1 MTASCD
7 LSSRNLLSTLVAG
20 LLFLGLGCTTF
31 AQQDAAAP
39 KAPAYNKV
47 IGEVTSIDPSGAKIT
62 VKQDGGAAIDVP
74 LDGNTSF
81 MLVPPGEKDLRKA
94 TRIELKDLVTG
105 DRVYARSRK
114 VDGQDQTPAVSVI
127 VMSRTEVAQ
136 QQAKSREDWQKRGS
150 AGKVTAVDP
159 AAKTITITLQTAAG
173 PKPLEVDTDDK
184 TTFRRYSPDSVKFA
198 DAKPSQLTDI
208 APGNNLRVLGDK
220 SEDGSKIHAEQI
232 VSGSFRNIAG
242 TIVSVDAANHQIKLN
257 DLITKKPVTVT
268 VNDDTNLRKLSPWMA
283 GMIARLQ
290 SGGAAGGPGAPG
302 AAGASNASA
311 PQRPAGGGQWQG
323 GAPGGAGGGQGGG
336 QWQGGPGGTG
346 GPGGGMGRMDPN
358 QMLDRAPHF
367 ELADLKPGDALVISS
382 SSGSDTSRAT
392 AITVVAGV
400 EPILAAAPAG
410 GANRQ
415 SSAGATGG
423 MWNLDMAMPQ

>member
-1 MTASCD
+1 M
-7 LSSRNLLSTLVAG
+7 
-20 LLFLGLGCTTF
+20 LGLGAAAF
-31 AQQDAAAP
+31 AQQEAAP
-39 KAPAYNKV
+39 KPPAYNKV
-47 IGEVTSIDPSGAKIT
+47 IGEVTSIDPSGSKMS
-62 VKQDGGAAIDVP
+62 VKQDGGVVIDVP
-74 LDGNTSF
+74 LDANTSF

-114 VDGQDQTPAVSVI
+114 VEGQDQTPAVSVI
-127 VMSRTEVAQ
+127 VMSRNDVAQ
-136 QQAKSREDWQKRGS
+136 QQAKSREDWQKRGL
-150 AGKVTAVDP
+150 AGKVAAVDP

-173 PKPLEVDTDDK
+173 PKPLVVDTDDK

-198 DAKPSQLTDI
+198 DAKPSQLAEI

-220 SEDGSKIHAEQI
+220 SEDGARIHAEQI

-268 VNDDTNLRKLSPWMA
+268 VNDDTNLRKLAPWMA

-290 SGGAAGGPGAPG
+290 SGGAAAGPGAPG
-302 AAGASNASA
+302 AAGAANASV

-323 GAPGGAGGGQGGG
+323 GSGGAAGGQGGG
-336 QWQGGPGGTG
+336 QWQGGQGGAG

-382 SSGSDTSRAT
+382 SNGSDPSRAT

-415 SSAGATGG
+415 SSAGAGGG